1 MTGSN
6 PPVAVTIARER
17 QPAPAATDDGDHY
30 LKVWREKDSL
40 NGKPVDA
47 FVLILRTSGCYW
59 AKVKGCTMCG
69 YSRETLGRDATREN
83 IEHQVEGALQ
93 RYKGEPYVKVFT
105 SGSFLDPA
113 EVPIEARELVTK
125 AFRGRANRL
134 LFETLPEFVSEDA
147 IMGLRESFGGELE
160 VAVGL
165 ETTQEEV
172 LRRSVSKVS
181 SVKDYLEA
189 AVRIRH
195 AGALPKAYLLLK
207 PPFLTEREAIED
219 AVTSIESAGR
229 YFSTISL
236 NPVNIQGR
244 TVVEHLWRRHQ
255 YRPPWL
261 WSLVEAMV
269 RGKRKID
276 PSVRLVSF
284 PTSGGNVR
292 GVHNCLACDS
302 RVLKAVEWAS
312 LTQDFSNL
320 NTAVDCSCRERWAW
334 ENALEGM
341 AP

>member
-1 MTGSN
+1 MTDAT
-6 PPVAVTIARER
+6 PAVAVTIARDR
-17 QPAPAATDDGDHY
+17 RPAPAAQDDGNQY
-30 LKVWREKDSL
+30 LKVWKEKDSL
-40 NGKPVDA
+40 NGKQVDA

-69 YSRETLGRDATREN
+69 YARETMAGQATKEN
-83 IEHQVEGALQ
+83 IEHQVNSALE

-105 SGSFLDPA
+105 SGSFLDPQ
-113 EVPIEARELVTK
+113 EVPVEARESVTK
-125 AFRGRANRL
+125 AFRGKAKRF
-134 LFETLPEFVSEDA
+134 LFESLPEFVSEDA
-147 IMGLRESFGGELE
+147 LTGLRDSFGGELE

-165 ETTQEEV
+165 ETTQEDV

-181 SVKDYLEA
+181 SVKDYLDA
-189 AVRIRH
+189 AVRIGKS
-195 AGALPKAYLLLK
+195 GALPKAYLLLK

-219 AVTSIESAGR
+219 AVTSIEVASK

-236 NPVNIQGR
+236 NPVNVQGR
-244 TVVEHLWRRHQ
+244 TVAEHLWRRHQ

-269 RGKRKID
+269 RGKESID

-302 RVLKAVEWAS
+302 RILKAVEWAS
-312 LTQDFSNL
+312 LTQDFANL
-320 NTAVDCSCRERWAW
+320 KNVVDCSCKETWKW
-334 ENALEGM
+334 ESALEAM